1 MLPSPRY
8 FLTFVSS
15 KKVKQMVK
23 THSAEMLETCMQYY
37 KKLFL
42 SRAWCLLN
50 EIVKNVMCKT
60 KIINGYIYS
69 LYNLFYFWNRNFA
82 TWHKKHTHKG
92 TSSIRHRKSPFFIF
106 PSYDLMGGGGC
117 SCCLSPLLHPFSKM
131 TKYEFNIYFVVSV
144 NEMLSFL
151 ISNKRKDVKD
161 ESYPSLFQTKE
172 KMWLAISSIICKT
185 SHGL

>member
-1 MLPSPRY
+1 MLYRWTALPDTRTSLAGTTSVPGLSMRRGKNCWSMMLPSPRY

-106 PSYDLMGGGGC
+106 PSYDLMGGC
-117 SCCLSPLLHPFSKM
+117 FCCLSPLLHPFSKM
-131 TKYEFNIYFVVSV
+131 TKYEHLFCCVS
-144 NEMLSFL
+144 
-151 ISNKRKDVKD
+151 
-161 ESYPSLFQTKE
+161 
-172 KMWLAISSIICKT
+172 
-185 SHGL
+185 

>member
-15 KKVKQMVK
+15 EIVKQMVK

-82 TWHKKHTHKG
+82 TWHKKNTHTREQAQLG
-92 TSSIRHRKSPFFIF
+92 IEKSPFFYFSIIW
-106 PSYDLMGGGGC
+106 SHRGGGPAVC
-117 SCCLSPLLHPFSKM
+117 PPFCTPFQKWRNM
-131 TKYEFNIYFVVSV
+131 NIYFVVSV